1 MIVLPGSF
9 GQVFRATDY
18 RNGRMPVALKII
30 PQANTEDALNELAM
44 LKKLQKQT
52 AHNILHG
59 YGRVD
64 EPKNTHVVLKL
75 EYFEHQKFSVRSYG
89 CVLLAG

>member
-44 LKKLQKQT
+44 LKKLQK
-52 AHNILHG
+52 
-59 YGRVD
+59 
-64 EPKNTHVVLKL
+64 KNGSQHPPWLWP
-75 EYFEHQKFSVRSYG
+75 R
-89 CVLLAG
+89 